1 MSSFAGLIPELRD
14 AASALVNVAREYG
27 LNPVVTSVR
36 RSYATQKRLYD
47 LRQRTLNG
55 TLRPGESP
63 QKYPVAYPGTSDH
76 EIGWAFDL
84 VSDDN
89 AWLGSVWRSWG
100 GLWNPGDAVH
110 FYVR

>member
-1 MSSFAGLIPELRD
+1 VSSFAGLIPELRD
-14 AASALVNVAREYG
+14 AASALFNLARDEG
-27 LNPVVTSVR
+27 LDPIVTSVR

-63 QKYPVAYPGTSDH
+63 QNYPVAFPGTSDH
-76 EIGWAFDL
+76 EIGWAFDM
-84 VSDDN
+84 VTRDN
-89 AWLGSVWRSWG
+89 AWLGAVWKSWG
-100 GLWNPGDAVH
+100 GYWSPGDSVH